1 MCWSGARQ
9 FTVSVVLSIVSC
21 ISGAAMAEA
30 QQNSDL
36 ALIVSAKN
44 PVSDITMRELRRIF
58 TGERRA
64 LDGRHDVLLM
74 VPPPGTPER
83 DTMLRAIYNMSEADY
98 KNFWLG
104 KKFRGE
110 AGGEPLVVA
119 SKQLLNDA
127 RAGYE
132 YGGIT
137 RKGTACAVPVVLR
150 IEPPR
155 VPANL
160 YCGVS
165 KNPRVCRLCSP

>member
-119 SKQLLNDA
+119 SKQLLNDGVA
-127 RAGYE
+127 VMPGAVACIAVQDIRRAAVKILKVNGLLPGQNGY
-132 YGGIT
+132 
-137 RKGTACAVPVVLR
+137 PVH
-150 IEPPR
+150 
-155 VPANL
+155 
-160 YCGVS
+160 
-165 KNPRVCRLCSP
+165 